1 MSAALQTTRVSAR
14 GGWWALAATIVGALC
29 LLIWHDFRDAWFVG
43 SEQRIVIK
51 LSIYW
56 LSWLLWPAMIGLA
69 WLACEQWFGRRRFR
83 SALAALAL
91 AVCACLAWGRFVEPH
106 LLQVR
111 ETTLGSSCGVR
122 VALISDVHL
131 GLYTREDVLE
141 HLVDR
146 LNTLNVDAV
155 LVAGDWTYE
164 PSHDLQAAFAPLAK
178 LRHRSLSVLGNH
190 DEQQPGPPLKADLL
204 AALAAAK
211 VQSID
216 GMRVPLGR
224 CELEG
229 LGDLM
234 ANSAP
239 SHLKTLETQPSGID
253 ASHRIVLAHNPD
265 TVFLLPS
272 GHAAWLLAGH
282 THGGQIDVP
291 LLTRRLLAKITE
303 GGFRQ
308 GVYKMKNSNV
318 FVSSGIGIDK
328 LPFRFRVPPTID
340 VLTL

>member
-1 MSAALQTTRVSAR
+1 M
-14 GGWWALAATIVGALC
+14 LAAVVLGILGMLV
-29 LLIWHDFRDAWFVG
+29 WRDFRDAWFVG
-43 SEQRIVIK
+43 SERRIVVK

-56 LSWLLWPAMIGLA
+56 GLWLLWPAMAGLA
-69 WLACEQWFGRRRFR
+69 WLAWRQWLGRRRIG
-83 SALAALAL
+83 SALAAAAL
-91 AVCACLAWGRFVEPH
+91 AGCICLAWGRFVEPH

-111 ETTLGSSCGVR
+111 ETTLGSACGAR

-164 PSHDLQAAFAPLAK
+164 PSHDLRAAFAPLAK

-190 DEQQPGPPLKADLL
+190 DEQQPGPPLKAELL
-204 AALAAAK
+204 AALASAK

-234 ANSAP
+234 AQSAP
-239 SHLKTLETQPSGID
+239 PHLKTLEAQPSGLD
-253 ASHRIVLAHNPD
+253 ASRRIVLAHNPD
-265 TVFLLPS
+265 TVFLLPP

-291 LLTRRLLAKITE
+291 VLTRRLLDKVTE
-303 GGFRQ
+303 GRFRQ
-308 GVYKMKNSNV
+308 GVYNMTNSNV
-318 FVSSGIGIDK
+318 FVTSGIGMDK

>member
-1 MSAALQTTRVSAR
+1 M
-14 GGWWALAATIVGALC
+14 LAVVTVGVLS
-29 LLIWHDFRDAWFVG
+29 LLVWRDFREVWFIG
-43 SEQRIVIK
+43 SEQRIVVK

-56 LSWLLWPAMIGLA
+56 FSWLLWPAMIGLA
-69 WLACEQWFGRRRFR
+69 WSAWRQWFGQRRLR
-83 SALAALAL
+83 SALTAAAPV
-91 AVCACLAWGRFVEPH
+91 VCACLAWGRFVEPH

-111 ETTLGSSCGVR
+111 ETTLGSACGVR
-122 VALISDVHL
+122 VALISDLHL
-131 GLYTREDVLE
+131 GLYTRQDVLE
-141 HLVDR
+141 RLVDR
-146 LNTLNVDAV
+146 LNTLNIDAV

-164 PSHDLQAAFAPLAK
+164 PSHDLQTAFAPLAK
-178 LRHRSLSVLGNH
+178 LRHPIRSVLGNH

-234 ANSAP
+234 ANSASP
-239 SHLKTLETQPSGID
+239 HLKALEARPSAVD
-253 ASHRIVLAHNPD
+253 ASRRIVLTHNPD
-265 TVFLLPS
+265 TVSLLPP

-282 THGGQIDVP
+282 THGGQVDLP
-291 LLTRRLLAKITE
+291 LLTRRVLAMATN

-308 GVYKMKNSNV
+308 GAYKMKNANV
-318 FVSSGIGIDK
+318 FVTSGIGIDQ

>member
-1 MSAALQTTRVSAR
+1 M
-14 GGWWALAATIVGALC
+14 LAAVAVAVLGLMVSR
-29 LLIWHDFRDAWFVG
+29 DFREAWFVG
-43 SEQRIVIK
+43 SEQRILTK

-56 LSWLLWPAMIGLA
+56 FLWLLWPAMIALA
-69 WLACEQWFGRRRFR
+69 WSAWRQWFGQRRLR
-83 SALAALAL
+83 SALTAAALV
-91 AVCACLAWGRFVEPH
+91 VCACLAWGRFVEPH

-111 ETTLGSSCGVR
+111 ETTLGSTCGVR

-131 GLYTREDVLE
+131 GLYTHQDVLVR
-141 HLVDR
+141 LVDR

-164 PSHDLQAAFAPLAK
+164 PSHDLQTAFAPLAK

-234 ANSAP
+234 AHSAP
-239 SHLKTLETQPSGID
+239 PHLKALESQPSGVD
-253 ASHRIVLAHNPD
+253 ASRRIVLTHNPD
-265 TVFLLPS
+265 TAFLLSP

-282 THGGQIDVP
+282 THGGQVDLPV
-291 LLTRRLLAKITE
+291 LTPRVLAMATD

-308 GVYKMKNSNV
+308 GVYKMKNTNV
-318 FVSSGIGIDK
+318 FVTSGIGIDQ